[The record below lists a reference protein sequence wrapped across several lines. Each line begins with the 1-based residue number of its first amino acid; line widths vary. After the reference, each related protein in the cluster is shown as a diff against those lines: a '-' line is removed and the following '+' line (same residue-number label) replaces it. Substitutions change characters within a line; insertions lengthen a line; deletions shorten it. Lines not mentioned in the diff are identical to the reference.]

1 MFRKWEKWNIQKCGV
16 FQMDS
21 FEIKRCSGKYRFVE
35 WEERNTRTFQMRRK
49 DSFESKRK
57 IFFTFV
63 LKNKTS
69 GSRMFRKGSFEAKT
83 LESGEKIRSENEKR
97 GITGS
102 RMFQMHRKGSFESKI
117 YRRVRKKRTLGNR
130 MFQMN

>member
-1 MFRKWEKWNIQKCGV
+1 MFWKISIRRMGRKEYSYVSNAFRK
-16 FQMDS
+16 DL
-21 FEIKRCSGKYRFVE
+21 
-35 WEERNTRTFQMRRK
+35 
-49 DSFESKRK
+49 FESKRK

-69 GSRMFRKGSFEAKT
+69 GSRMFRKSSFEAKT

-117 YRRVRKKRTLGNR
+117 YRRVRKKRILGIVYS
-130 MFQMN
+130 FQMN

>member
-1 MFRKWEKWNIQKCGV
+1 
-16 FQMDS
+16 MDS

-35 WEERNTRTFQMRRK
+35 WEERNTRTFQMCRK

-117 YRRVRKKRTLGNR
+117 YRRVWKKRIRTRKSYVSNALKYR
-130 MFQMN
+130 FVRK